1 MLKGKTAIVT
11 GANRGI
17 GLAVV
22 KTFAQN
28 HADILACAR
37 TQTTEFEKEMKA
49 LALQYDVSIQ
59 PVYFDLSDENAT
71 TAAVKQLIRNTDHI
85 DILVNNAG
93 VTTAGLFGMTS
104 IAQLKQTF
112 DVNFFAQLSITQ
124 LVTKKMVRNHSGSVI
139 NICSVS
145 GLSNEKGRLAYGSS
159 KAALAFA
166 TKTLAI
172 ELGASGI
179 RVNAV
184 SPGFID
190 TDMWRQRSDEL
201 RTTVLNETPL
211 VRQGSPVDVAKA
223 VLFLASDD
231 SSYITGRN
239 IIVDGGRM

>member
-71 TAAVKQLIRNTDHI
+71 TAAVKQLIRDTDHI

-104 IAQLKQTF
+104 IAQIKQTF

>member
-104 IAQLKQTF
+104 IAQIKQTF

-190 TDMWRQRSDEL
+190 TDM
-201 RTTVLNETPL
+201 
-211 VRQGSPVDVAKA
+211 
-223 VLFLASDD
+223 
-231 SSYITGRN
+231 
-239 IIVDGGRM
+239 

>member
-104 IAQLKQTF
+104 IAQIKQTF